1 MYLDPA
7 EKPISELFPIE
18 GKMKYIIPDYQRGY
32 SWNTDNIEE
41 LFNDILN
48 EDEKYYIGNL
58 LVTSDSDDKSD
69 DSLGEEFSVVDGQ
82 QRLTTIALFFL
93 AIYENLGKKQEEA
106 DADLDD
112 IFSLKSDI
120 KRKLELSEGQPRLQL
135 LERDA
140 EVFNNYLG
148 VLHKRPKAKYGN
160 RAFAKR
166 YKFITELVDDKFKT
180 FDELKEFYDK
190 LNSLLLLRIKMND
203 LVDAFTVFSSLNAK
217 GLPLTLIDLL
227 KSDFI
232 KTTVGKI
239 ESKKASELWSQ
250 LISMFVSGDSQAKS
264 TAITQFLLN
273 NYDTFISKK
282 TSSITKMKALKK
294 YENEFA
300 DRGYKYIY
308 KLIERAQLFSVLS
321 PAIDADDGAE
331 FSQAVIKVCDDLTKL
346 DASQSYPLM
355 MLLLDKLRNNKVQ
368 EGTVVDAFSLL
379 INFYVRRNIVLK
391 PKSSNIRAA
400 FLGVVRKIEKS
411 DNPDQSVHDELQR
424 TIQQISV
431 SDSEFRVALDDAVYD
446 ISPRTVRYILI
457 TLERKH
463 GDFFNKQNK
472 DTLDEY
478 SLSKGK
484 KQMPVWSLEHIM
496 PESNNLKNGWPE
508 MISPENVD
516 EAKTKQEKYMHKL
529 GNLTLTGYNSEMSDH
544 SFEAKRDFT
553 PDKGKTF
560 TGLKTPLFINESI
573 PDENETI
580 DSKQS
585 WTPDD
590 INRRTKKLSELIISD
605 FSLEQE

>member
-58 LVTSDSDDKSD
+58 LVTSDSDNDSD
-69 DSLGEEFSVVDGQ
+69 DSSGEEFSVVDGQ

-93 AIYENLGKKQEEA
+93 AIYENLGEKQKEE

-112 IFSLKSDI
+112 IYSLKSDI
-120 KRKLELSEGQPRLQL
+120 KRKLELREGQPRLQL

-148 VLHKRPKAKYGN
+148 VLHKRSRAKYGN

-232 KTTVGKI
+232 KATVGKI

-273 NYDTFISKK
+273 NYDTFISLQ
-282 TSSITKMKALKK
+282 M
-294 YENEFA
+294 
-300 DRGYKYIY
+300 
-308 KLIERAQLFSVLS
+308 
-321 PAIDADDGAE
+321 
-331 FSQAVIKVCDDLTKL
+331 
-346 DASQSYPLM
+346 
-355 MLLLDKLRNNKVQ
+355 
-368 EGTVVDAFSLL
+368 
-379 INFYVRRNIVLK
+379 
-391 PKSSNIRAA
+391 SN
-400 FLGVVRKIEKS
+400 
-411 DNPDQSVHDELQR
+411 
-424 TIQQISV
+424 
-431 SDSEFRVALDDAVYD
+431 
-446 ISPRTVRYILI
+446 
-457 TLERKH
+457 
-463 GDFFNKQNK
+463 
-472 DTLDEY
+472 
-478 SLSKGK
+478 
-484 KQMPVWSLEHIM
+484 
-496 PESNNLKNGWPE
+496 
-508 MISPENVD
+508 
-516 EAKTKQEKYMHKL
+516 
-529 GNLTLTGYNSEMSDH
+529 
-544 SFEAKRDFT
+544 
-553 PDKGKTF
+553 
-560 TGLKTPLFINESI
+560 
-573 PDENETI
+573 
-580 DSKQS
+580 
-585 WTPDD
+585 
-590 INRRTKKLSELIISD
+590 
-605 FSLEQE
+605 